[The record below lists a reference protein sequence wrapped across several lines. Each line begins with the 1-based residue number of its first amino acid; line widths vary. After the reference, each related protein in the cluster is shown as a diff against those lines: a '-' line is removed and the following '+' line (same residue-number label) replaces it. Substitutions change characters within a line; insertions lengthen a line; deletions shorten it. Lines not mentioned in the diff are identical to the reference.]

1 MASKVNTIVEVRLF
15 PGMVTV
21 VEGVIVRPVPAVLLP
36 VQNVVPRLTL
46 FKVKVLPEPPGAPV
60 ALFQVTWTSRTVI
73 ESCGLVIVI
82 LIVLLPPVPGTVIQ
96 PATMLPHPGT
106 GVEVAVGVKVSV
118 GVSVSVG
125 VNVIVAV
132 GVIVGVS
139 VVVLLGKGVN
149 VITWPA
155 CVAVGVSVGIS
166 VGVFVGVLVGVF
178 VGTGPGPPPP
188 GAELSPVVILKTPSM
203 VRALVEVIGRGP
215 MGIRF
220 TMGL

>member
-1 MASKVNTIVEVRLF
+1 MEVRLF

-21 VEGVIVRPVPAVLLP
+21 VEGVIVSPLPAVLLP

-60 ALFQVTWTSRTVI
+60 ALFQLTWTFRTVI

-96 PATMLPHPGT
+96 PAVMLPHPGI

-118 GVSVSVG
+118 GVSVFVG

-132 GVIVGVS
+132 GVIVAVS
-139 VVVLLGKGVN
+139 VGVLLGKGVN
-149 VITWPA
+149 VITGPDGTVA
-155 CVAVGVSVGIS
+155 VAVGVLDGTAV
-166 VGVFVGVLVGVF
+166 
-178 VGTGPGPPPP
+178 VGTAVVGTDGTVAVAVFR
-188 GAELSPVVILKTPSM
+188 GADVGTEPCPVVILRIPSM
-203 VRALVEVIGRGP
+203 VRALDEVIGREP
-215 MGIRF
+215 IGIRF
-220 TMGL
+220 TIGL